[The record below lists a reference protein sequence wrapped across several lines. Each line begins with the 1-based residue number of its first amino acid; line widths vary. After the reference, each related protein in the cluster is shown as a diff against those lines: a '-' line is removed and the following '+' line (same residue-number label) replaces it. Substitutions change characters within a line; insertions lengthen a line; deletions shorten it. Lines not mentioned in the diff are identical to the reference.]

1 MENTKKIHYELEHFY
16 PGFDRQKFF
25 DLFVNH
31 EAWTESEFMP
41 GKVSIIKPG
50 KDHPLGLG
58 AVRAVDSGRMIIEE
72 DIVGFQSPEYFSY
85 ASRNGSM
92 PVNDFVGELFLK
104 EQKGGVLAKY
114 KGSFNPKR
122 FGTGWIF
129 KYVFRSV
136 HKSAFRDL
144 EKAYKAYYN
153 I

>member
-1 MENTKKIHYELEHFY
+1 MENTNKINYELEQFY

-72 DIVGFQSPEYFSY
+72 D
-85 ASRNGSM
+85 
-92 PVNDFVGELFLK
+92 
-104 EQKGGVLAKY
+104 
-114 KGSFNPKR
+114 PKN
-122 FGTGWIF
+122 FGAGWIF